1 MWEAGIEQELIQPNI
16 ATKTQKWPTSKK
28 IQSKEKNIR

>member
-16 ATKTQKWPTSKK
+16 TTKTQKWPTNKK
-28 IQSKEKNIR
+28 SESDKKNVR